1 MSLFTGSGA
10 AIVTPFKDGKID
22 YRAFEKLLNWHVD
35 NKTDAIIVCGTT
47 GEASTL
53 SSIEKISLT
62 EFAVKTINGR
72 IPVIAGSGS
81 NNTSQSIYLS
91 KELQYVGADG
101 LLIVTPYYNKA
112 TKAGLI
118 KHYRTIA
125 ENTTLPVIMYSVKSR
140 TGVNITPDIVSEL
153 YKIENIIGIKEA
165 SGDISQIAK
174 ICAIADQAKAEGIA
188 FDVYSGNDDHTLPV
202 LSLGG
207 IGCISTVANIIP
219 LDFHNMID
227 NYMSGK
233 RNEAMKLQLKMLPLI
248 EAMFMEVNP
257 VPVKAAL
264 NMMGFIEKE
273 YRMPMCEP
281 ENQTLYKI
289 YEEMRNYGIKMP

>member
-10 AIVTPFKDGKID
+10 AIVTPFKNGKID
-22 YRAFEKLLNWHVD
+22 YNAFEKLLNWHVD

-62 EFAVKTINGR
+62 EFAIKTVDGR

-81 NNTSQSIYLS
+81 NNTSQSVYLS

-112 TKAGLI
+112 TKQGLI
-118 KHYRTIA
+118 RHYKEIA
-125 ENTTLPVIMYSVKSR
+125 ASTTLPIIMYSVKSR
-140 TGVNITPDIVSEL
+140 TGVNITPEIVSEL
-153 YKIENIIGIKEA
+153 YKTDNIIGIKEA

-174 ICAIADQAKAEGIA
+174 ICAIASKAKSEGKN

-219 LDFHNMID
+219 LDFHNMIELYL
-227 NYMSGK
+227 NGK
-233 RNEAMKLQLKMLPLI
+233 RDEALKLQLKMIPLI

-257 VPVKAAL
+257 VPVKSAL
-264 NMMGFIEKE
+264 NMMGFINKE

-281 ENQTLYKI
+281 ENQTLYRI
-289 YEEMRNYGIKMP
+289 YEEMRNYGIQMP